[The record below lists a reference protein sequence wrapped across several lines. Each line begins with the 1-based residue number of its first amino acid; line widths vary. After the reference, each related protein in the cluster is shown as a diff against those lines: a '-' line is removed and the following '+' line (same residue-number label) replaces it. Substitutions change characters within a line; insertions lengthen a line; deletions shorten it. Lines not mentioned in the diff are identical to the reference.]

1 MSFQISP
8 NLPANVVEI
17 GQELSQAKLD
27 ELNAGVLA
35 TQSWVGASYLSTA
48 TASSTYQTQAGMS
61 SYLTTASAGTT
72 YQTQAGMSSY
82 LTTSS
87 ASATYAPKA
96 SPTFTGTVT
105 IPAGASISGYLTT
118 ATASSTYQTTA
129 GMSSYLTTATAGTT
143 YQTQAGM
150 SSYLTTATAGTT
162 YQTQAGM
169 TSYAPKA
176 SPTFTGT
183 VTIPAGASISG
194 FLTTAI
200 ASSTYATIA
209 GMSSYLTTATAASTY
224 QTQSG
229 MSSYLTTSTAST
241 TYASKA
247 SPTFTGTVTIP
258 SGASIS
264 GYLTTS
270 SASSTY
276 QTISGMSSY
285 APISSPTFTG
295 TVTIPSGASIGGYAT
310 QSYVTTQ
317 GYIGDA
323 PSNGNEYVRKNAAWA
338 IASGGGG
345 GGGGVWGSIT
355 GTLTDQT
362 DLTSYVTGLGYQT
375 ASDVSTYV
383 TGLGY
388 ITSAGLSVT
397 NIDLTGDF
405 NGYNVGS
412 GNYTFKWTQSTNTL
426 RLQDG
431 AGSGISIS
439 DTAITFPNSTT
450 LTKAPFPRQQIVS
463 TSITLAAGDE
473 NKLLCITGSMASI
486 YIPPDSSVN
495 FAVGTEFVVVVEYT
509 GTSIVYQGSMGS
521 PYINGS
527 GTSPYS
533 IPRYV
538 TRLVKVGAD
547 TWYID

>member
-1 MSFQISP
+1 MSVRISP

-17 GQELSQAKLD
+17 GNEITQAKID
-27 ELNAGVLA
+27 EINAGTLA
-35 TQSWVGASYLSTA
+35 TQTWVSASYLTTSSASTTYAPKASPTFTGTVTIPSGASISGYLTSA
-48 TASSTYQTQAGMS
+48 TASSTYQPLS
-61 SYLTTASAGTT
+61 
-72 YQTQAGMSSY
+72 GMSSY

-87 ASATYAPKA
+87 AATTYAPKA

-105 IPAGASISGYLTT
+105 IPAGASISG
-118 ATASSTYQTTA
+118 
-129 GMSSYLTTATAGTT
+129 
-143 YQTQAGM
+143 
-150 SSYLTTATAGTT
+150 
-162 YQTQAGM
+162 
-169 TSYAPKA
+169 
-176 SPTFTGT
+176 F
-183 VTIPAGASISG
+183 
-194 FLTTAI
+194 
-200 ASSTYATIA
+200 
-209 GMSSYLTTATAASTY
+209 
-224 QTQSG
+224 
-229 MSSYLTTSTAST
+229 
-241 TYASKA
+241 
-247 SPTFTGTVTIP
+247 
-258 SGASIS
+258 
-264 GYLTTS
+264 
-270 SASSTY
+270 
-276 QTISGMSSY
+276 
-285 APISSPTFTG
+285 
-295 TVTIPSGASIGGYAT
+295 AT
-310 QSYVTTQ
+310 QSYVTSQ
-317 GYIGDA
+317 GYLTDA

-338 IASGGGG
+338 IASGGG

-538 TRLVKVGAD
+538 TRLVKVAAD